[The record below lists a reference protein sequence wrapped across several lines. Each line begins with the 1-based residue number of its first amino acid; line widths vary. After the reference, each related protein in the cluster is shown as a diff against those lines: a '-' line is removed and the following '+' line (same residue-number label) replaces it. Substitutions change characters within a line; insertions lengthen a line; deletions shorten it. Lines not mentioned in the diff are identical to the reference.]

1 MKKFFFLFV
10 LLAFNFI
17 SDNFDSADAADD
29 PQYEACIVPQNCGN
43 QTISFPFFIQGQQ
56 ESYCGYPGFS
66 LSCDPNGRSILN
78 LSGQNYV
85 VREIFY
91 HNRSVIVSNAALLDP
106 EENGCIT
113 PVPNLTLSS
122 DFKIAEGQNSVV
134 LLYNCRV
141 SSSVGRTNPLLK
153 YKIGCYEENQ
163 TNSVLAIYESDRD
176 QLDQASRMCGPIG
189 DVVVANTTAVDVYMG
204 GSGENEGMLMREV
217 LRRGFMLTWLASD
230 CGLCE
235 SSGGKCGFMVPS
247 YHFWCFCP
255 DRPHALKCFPPS
267 GLSKQQKLGLGLGIG
282 FVVLF
287 AMMGLA
293 IIMWC
298 RKQKRAAS
306 RNIDDPNM
314 NMNMEDPEG
323 ASGYLGVLV
332 FSYKELTEATNNF
345 DADRELGDG
354 GFGTVYHGK
363 LKDGREV
370 AVKRLYE
377 HNYKRL
383 EQFINEIQ
391 ILAGLRHKNL
401 VSLYGCTSRRSR
413 ELLLVYEY
421 IPNGTVADHL
431 HGDRAKTSPLTWPI
445 RLSVAIETAR
455 ALAYLHA
462 SDIVHRDV
470 KTNNILLDNNFC
482 VKVADFGLSR
492 LFPSDVTH
500 VSTAPQ
506 GTPGYVDPEYHQC
519 YQLTSK
525 SDVYSFGV
533 VLVELLSSMPAVDIT
548 RHRHEINLSNLAI
561 SKIQKQA
568 YNELIDQDLGFDSDT
583 RVRTMTIAVAELAF
597 ECLQQDKEMRPTM
610 DEVLERLMRIED
622 GKIETKVVGG
632 SELSMSTVLPP
643 PPSPECDEIGL
654 LKNIKQEQP
663 PSPNAVT
670 ENWLS
675 STSTTPNFSG

>member
-1 MKKFFFLFV
+1 MRLQKLIIHELLFHV
-10 LLAFNFI
+10 WMSIHFNSLLA
-17 SDNFDSADAADD
+17 D
-29 PQYEACIVPQNCGN
+29 PRYEACQPKNCGDGLN
-43 QTISFPFFIQGQQ
+43 ISYPFYVEGAGADFCGLEGFRITCRENKTIFMTSRGPYIVKNI
-56 ESYCGYPGFS
+56 SY
-66 LSCDPNGRSILN
+66 
-78 LSGQNYV
+78 
-85 VREIFY
+85 
-91 HNRSVIVSNAALLDP
+91 
-106 EENGCIT
+106 
-113 PVPNLTLSS
+113 
-122 DFKIAEGQNSVV
+122 
-134 LLYNCRV
+134 
-141 SSSVGRTNPLLK
+141 
-153 YKIGCYEENQ
+153 ENQ
-163 TNSVLAIYESDRD
+163 TVRLVD
-176 QLDQASRMCGPIG
+176 L
-189 DVVVANTTAVDVYMG
+189 DVVNASCAVPKHYFSFDDNSPFDYSSSLANLQFFYMCNQSFSPPFETASVACVSNSSRHSFVALFPDHNFKRNRDISYSDLSCKSQVAVPVDLEGNWQFNRTIRTVNYTELLM
-204 GSGENEGMLMREV
+204 SGFSIVWHDSYGDTCVNCKAIDGR
-217 LRRGFMLTWLASD
+217 
-230 CGLCE
+230 
-235 SSGGKCGFMVPS
+235 CGFQNNQS
-247 YHFWCFCP
+247 LCFCSP
-255 DRPHALKCFPPS
+255 DEPRHSYCS
-267 GLSKQQKLGLGLGIG
+267 VGVVNGLSKQQKLGLGLGIG

>member
-1 MKKFFFLFV
+1 MYPLLHASSLIFFTIVTVSVGVPTPYKTVEDEAKF
-10 LLAFNFI
+10 
-17 SDNFDSADAADD
+17 
-29 PQYEACIVPQNCGN
+29 EAC
-43 QTISFPFFIQGQQ
+43 SRLFK
-56 ESYCGYPGFS
+56 CGYASFGYPYWGGERNQDCGRPGFKLECHHNTYPEIEI
-66 LSCDPNGRSILN
+66 LSRKFYIL
-78 LSGQNYV
+78 GERDETITV
-85 VREIFY
+85 VD
-91 HNRSVIVSNAALLDP
+91 AD
-106 EENGCIT
+106 
-113 PVPNLTLSS
+113 
-122 DFKIAEGQNSVV
+122 
-134 LLYNCRV
+134 
-141 SSSVGRTNPLLK
+141 
-153 YKIGCYEENQ
+153 
-163 TNSVLAIYESDRD
+163 
-176 QLDQASRMCGPIG
+176 M
-189 DVVVANTTAVDVYMG
+189 VDDG
-204 GSGENEGMLMREV
+204 
-217 LRRGFMLTWLASD
+217 
-230 CGLCE
+230 
-235 SSGGKCGFMVPS
+235 
-247 YHFWCFCP
+247 CP
-255 DRPHALKCFPPS
+255 DRVVNISAKALENSPFKCASNNARLTYVYNCSTGIPNTTLPELRCTSKAEPGYYLMDPSGYEKLLCNGTISIPLLQKYYTDLQINRLTAKDALSKGFDLEYRAEYGQGACWECLEYSGQCGFNTTSEEFVCFSKSSNS

>member
-1 MKKFFFLFV
+1 MLKMAPIP
-10 LLAFNFI
+10 LLAFFLLTRLVLPSSAQEYRNHSGCEPFSCGKLGPI
-17 SDNFDSADAADD
+17 HFPFNNMSNPECGVVTVDCSEDMSKIQFKDGGHCSSNSSIFLLINETSSKLYNCSHSHHTPSPLIDYNQTKCGDYDFYCNPPNTSFPYEQQCQNIMLPFPLPLPLPPPPPYSIPLPPRPPYSIPPPPPPPPSINITFQVQTNPVCLGCLSRGGKCDNINVN
-29 PQYEACIVPQNCGN
+29 QVQCIVP
-43 QTISFPFFIQGQQ
+43 
-56 ESYCGYPGFS
+56 
-66 LSCDPNGRSILN
+66 R
-78 LSGQNYV
+78 
-85 VREIFY
+85 
-91 HNRSVIVSNAALLDP
+91 
-106 EENGCIT
+106 
-113 PVPNLTLSS
+113 
-122 DFKIAEGQNSVV
+122 K
-134 LLYNCRV
+134 
-141 SSSVGRTNPLLK
+141 
-153 YKIGCYEENQ
+153 
-163 TNSVLAIYESDRD
+163 
-176 QLDQASRMCGPIG
+176 
-189 DVVVANTTAVDVYMG
+189 
-204 GSGENEGMLMREV
+204 
-217 LRRGFMLTWLASD
+217 
-230 CGLCE
+230 
-235 SSGGKCGFMVPS
+235 
-247 YHFWCFCP
+247 
-255 DRPHALKCFPPS
+255 